1 MLTLSVFDVA
11 EMIKTRYSDQD
22 VLLQALVMPVYI
34 GLLNTILLASAYWQ
48 HWQVFLFATAVST
61 GISLGTWLINNAA
74 GLYLNRRFPL
84 DHQISLK
91 LAVLF
96 LWCLVSGGL
105 AVGLVYSCYAWAERY
120 LALPI
125 QPGRLGWALL
135 FQVLIVA
142 LVISIYE
149 GIRTFERW
157 ERKLRE
163 TEQLKKA
170 NLQSQLEGLK
180 SQINPHFLFNSL
192 NTLSSLIEEDAP
204 QAERFVEEIASVYRY
219 LLRANEIQMATLGS
233 ELDFVHSYFHLL
245 RTRYGTNIHLEQAV
259 DACYK
264 DHLLPPLTLQLL
276 LENAVKHNVVLPE
289 QPLYIRIETRPDE
302 HLVVRNN
309 LQRKRNHVIS
319 NQVGLA
325 TIATQYRLLGGGD
338 VRVDND
344 DQYFTVTLPLL
355 LP

>member
-1 MLTLSVFDVA
+1 MS
-11 EMIKTRYSDQD
+11 KTRYSDQD
-22 VLLQALVMPVYI
+22 VFLQVLIIPVYI
-34 GLLNTILLASAYWQ
+34 GLLNTILLAGAYWK
-48 HWQVFLFATAVST
+48 HWPVFLFATAVSLVL
-61 GISLGTWLINNAA
+61 SLATWLVNNAA
-74 GLYLNRRFPL
+74 GLYLNRQFSL
-84 DHQISLK
+84 DHQISVK
-91 LAVLF
+91 LAALF

-105 AVGLVYSCYAWAERY
+105 AVALIYSCYVWAERY
-120 LALPI
+120 LALSI
-125 QPGRLGWALL
+125 QPARLGWALL
-135 FQVLIVA
+135 YEVLVVA

-219 LLRANEIQMATLGS
+219 LLRANEMQMATLGS
-233 ELDFVHSYFHLL
+233 ELDFAHSYFHLL
-245 RTRYGTNIHLEQAV
+245 RTRYGANIYLEQAI
-259 DACYK
+259 DACYN
-264 DHLLPPLTLQLL
+264 DHRIPPLTLQLL

-289 QPLYIRIETRPDE
+289 EPLYIRIETRPDE

-309 LQRKRNHVIS
+309 LQRKNTRVLS

-338 VRVDND
+338 VIVDKD
-344 DQYFTVTLPLL
+344 DQFFSVTLPLL